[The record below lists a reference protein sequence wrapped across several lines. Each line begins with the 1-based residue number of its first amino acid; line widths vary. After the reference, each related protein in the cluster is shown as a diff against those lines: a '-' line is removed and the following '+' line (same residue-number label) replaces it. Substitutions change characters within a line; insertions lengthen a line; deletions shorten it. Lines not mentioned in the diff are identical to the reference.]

1 MTDDGLVTAHIL
13 DGHGGSR
20 EIAWSRI
27 ATWSPDEGPLWVHL
41 DYTDPAAA
49 RWLWEDSGLDEVAV
63 EALLAEETRPRAVNH
78 GAGLLVTLRGVN
90 LNPGADP
97 EDMVSIRLYVDEHRV
112 ISTRKRRLLSVEDMR
127 GAMARGMGPTS
138 SADLLVQL
146 AEGLVGRMAEVISD
160 IDDRVSELENDL
172 DAADHRQ
179 LRPTIAGLRRQIIEL
194 RRYLAPQREALA
206 RLWAEKAGW
215 LNDSNRLHL
224 REIADRMTRYVEEL
238 DMDRERALLAQ
249 EYLANSLAE
258 QMNNRMY
265 VLSLAAAI
273 FLPLSFITGLLGIN
287 VGGIPG
293 TENPWAFLAVVI
305 AIAAIGAGQFLYLRH
320 RRWF

>member
-1 MTDDGLVTAHIL
+1 MTESGLVTAHIL

-20 EIAWSRI
+20 EIAWPPI
-27 ATWSPDEGPLWVHL
+27 ATWSPADGPLWVHL
-41 DYTDPAAA
+41 DYTDADAAH
-49 RWLWEDSGLDEVAV
+49 WLREDSGLDEVAV
-63 EALLAEETRPRAVNH
+63 EALLADETRPRAVNH

-97 EDMVSIRLYVDEHRV
+97 EDMVSIRLWVDEHRV

-127 GAMARGMGPTS
+127 KAMARGTGPDTA
-138 SADLLVQL
+138 ADLLVQL

-160 IDDRVSELENDL
+160 IDDRVSQLENDL

-194 RRYLAPQREALA
+194 RRYLAPQREALS
-206 RLWAEKAGW
+206 RLWAEKAPW
-215 LNDSNRLHL
+215 LDEGNRLHL

-238 DMDRERALLAQ
+238 DLDRERALLAQ

-258 QMNNRMY
+258 QMNSRMY

-273 FLPLSFITGLLGIN
+273 FLPLGFITGLLGIN

-293 TENPWAFLAVVI
+293 TESPWAFLVVVI
-305 AIAAIGAGQFLYLRH
+305 IIAAIGVGQFFYLRR
-320 RRWF
+320 RRWL

>member
-20 EIAWSRI
+20 EINWSQI
-27 ATWSPDEGPLWVHL
+27 ATWSQPDGPLWVHL
-41 DYTDPAAA
+41 DYTDATAV

-127 GAMARGMGPTS
+127 GAMARGMGPDS
-138 SADLLVQL
+138 AADLLVQL

-160 IDDRVSELENDL
+160 IDDRVSQLENDL
-172 DAADHRQ
+172 DGADHRQ

-215 LNDSNRLHL
+215 LDDSNRLHL

-273 FLPLSFITGLLGIN
+273 FLPLGFITGLLGIN

-293 TENPWAFLAVVI
+293 TESPWAFLAVVI
-305 AIAAIGAGQFLYLRH
+305 IIAAIGVAQFLYLRH
-320 RRWF
+320 RRWL

>member
-1 MTDDGLVTAHIL
+1 MTDNGLVTAHIL

-20 EIAWSRI
+20 EVAWPAI
-27 ATWSPDEGPLWVHL
+27 ATWSPADGPLWVHL
-41 DYTDPAAA
+41 DYTDASAA
-49 RWLWEDSGLDEVAV
+49 RWLREDSGLDEVAV
-63 EALLAEETRPRAVNH
+63 EALLADETRPRAVNH

-97 EDMVSIRLYVDEHRV
+97 EDMVSIRLWVDEHRV
-112 ISTRKRRLLSVEDMR
+112 ISTRKRRLLSVEDVR
-127 GAMARGMGPTS
+127 GAMARGTGPDTA
-138 SADLLVQL
+138 ADLLVRL

-160 IDDRVSELENDL
+160 IDDRVSQLENDL
-172 DAADHRQ
+172 DAAEHRQ

-206 RLWAEKAGW
+206 RLWAEKAPW
-215 LNDSNRLHL
+215 LDEGDRLHL

-238 DMDRERALLAQ
+238 DLDRERALLAQ

-258 QMNNRMY
+258 QMNSRMY

-273 FLPLSFITGLLGIN
+273 FLPLGFITGLLGIN

-293 TENPWAFLAVVI
+293 TESPWAFLAVVI
-305 AIAAIGAGQFLYLRH
+305 IIAAIGVGQFLYLRH